1 MNRRSE
7 FLLLI
12 LIIVI
17 LVWALLQK
25 SCGGGKNQD
34 VVKSDTV
41 YVMGRPDTVIITD
54 TVRIETVRPKPYA
67 VYVAPDTIEVCDSI
81 RVYENVAGKVTV
93 MDSVRG
99 KLLYQRITAIQDT
112 VIISRVDTMR
122 ITTERVK
129 QRRFGLYAGAMFD
142 NQLRP
147 FIATDLN
154 RTIVLA
160 GYGLRDNSVTIGIG
174 YRLTK

>member
-1 MNRRSE
+1 MNLRSE
-7 FLLLI
+7 TLLLI
-12 LIIVI
+12 LVIII

-25 SCGGGKNQD
+25 SCGDGKSRD

-41 YVMGRPDTVIITD
+41 YVMGRPDTVIVTD
-54 TVRIETVRPKPYA
+54 TIRIETIRPKPYA
-67 VYVAPDTIEVCDSI
+67 VYIAQDTVEVCDSI
-81 RVYENVAGKVTV
+81 RVYENTVGKVTV
-93 MDSVRG
+93 RDSAHG
-99 KLLYQRITAIQDT
+99 KLLYQRITSVQDT
-112 VIISRVDTMR
+112 VFISRVDTMR
-122 ITTERVK
+122 INTERVK
-129 QRRFGLYAGAMFD
+129 QRRFALYVGAMFD

-160 GYGLRDNSVTIGIG
+160 GYGLRDKSVTIGIG